1 MDLFHIHSYALSFL
15 IGSPQD
21 CCRQEKGRWE
31 GRREEQRV
39 GERGR
44 EIEEREAM
52 DVPMA
57 VPGPKREA
65 VRSKSGRGVVS
76 MEV

>member
-1 MDLFHIHSYALSFL
+1 M
-15 IGSPQD
+15 
-21 CCRQEKGRWE
+21 
-31 GRREEQRV
+31 

-57 VPGPKREA
+57 VPGPEREA
-65 VRSKSGRGVVS
+65 VRSKSGRGLVS